1 MKLIPLTSEI
11 RTLNNSQVVFLLTM
25 HDLESFR
32 SAQGLP
38 SSLPSYFK
46 NTGLNK
52 NAPLRGCM
60 ESIAEKVIEIYF
72 SDVHENELLPRSCVV
87 PSTF

>member
-1 MKLIPLTSEI
+1 MKLIPLRTSEI
-11 RTLNNSQVVFLLTM
+11 KSLNSSQVVFLLTM

-38 SSLPSYFK
+38 SSLPSYFT

-52 NAPLRGCM
+52 SASLRGCM
-60 ESIAEKVIEIYF
+60 ESIAEKVIER
-72 SDVHENELLPRSCVV
+72 SHPSPNEN
-87 PSTF
+87 